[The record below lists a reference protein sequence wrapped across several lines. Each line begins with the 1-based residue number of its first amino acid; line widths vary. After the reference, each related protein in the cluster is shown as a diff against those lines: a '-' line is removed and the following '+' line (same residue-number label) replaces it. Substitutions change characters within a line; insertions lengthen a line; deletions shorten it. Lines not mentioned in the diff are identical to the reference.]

1 MSSSINFIKYCSQFM
16 SVAAMIGLEC
26 PLGYRFFF
34 IISVDYAMV
43 IQNIMNCGGGSMRFM
58 KYRTQKTLADPALNV
73 SHVLLV
79 FSFCAT
85 LTACGPPPPQ
95 PVQNITASAAL
106 SPVVSTNHQM
116 LSASELPPPAEEG
129 PYRLGPND
137 VISVSVYMH
146 PELSTPPPGTIGGA
160 MITSDGSVSLPLI
173 GSINVDGLTIDQ
185 AQQKINAA
193 YAANVKN
200 PNVAVQLV
208 TAQSLRYYL
217 LGAFSSP
224 GVKYPGRQLSLLDAL
239 SLGGSVDFSNADLY
253 QAYVVRGSEKL
264 PIDFHALLA
273 EGDLTQDYPL
283 EPGDTIVIPTASA
296 ENAFVFGT
304 VAKPGAVP
312 FESGSLTLPQALS
325 VAGMDLQNYTNSEL
339 SQVRVIRS
347 HGASADLMIVNVTKI
362 LRGEA
367 VPFALEPG
375 DIVFVPPNGIGTW
388 NQVLTQL
395 LPSLQTINGLLNP
408 FVSIAYLSRN
418 TRN

>member
-1 MSSSINFIKYCSQFM
+1 MSPSINFIEDCIQFM
-16 SVAAMIGLEC
+16 SLAATTMLEW
-26 PLGYRFFF
+26 LMVYSFFF
-34 IISVDYAMV
+34 IISADYAMV
-43 IQNIMNCGGGSMRFM
+43 IQNIMKCGGNSMSFM
-58 KYRTQKTLADPALNV
+58 KSRTEKFMNAPALNV
-73 SHVLLV
+73 LRALV
-79 FSFCAT
+79 VYSSCAA
-85 LTACGPPPPQ
+85 LVACGGPPVQ

-106 SPVVSTNHQM
+106 SPVVSTNRQT

-137 VISVSVYMH
+137 VISVTVYMH
-146 PELSTPPPGTIGGA
+146 PELSIPQPGNTGGA

-173 GSINVDGLTIDQ
+173 GNIDVDGLTIDQ

-217 LGAFSSP
+217 LGAFSAP

-283 EPGDTIVIPTASA
+283 EPGDTIVIPAASA
-296 ENAFVFGT
+296 EDAFVFGT
-304 VAKPGAVP
+304 VGKPGAVP
-312 FESGSLTLPQALS
+312 FQAGSLSLPQALS

-347 HGASADLMIVNVTKI
+347 HGASADLMIVNVTSI

-367 VPFALEPG
+367 VPFPLQPG